1 MLNKVE
7 IPQFL
12 RDKAASALEINYGAA
27 RVTVI
32 LKNGQRIPNVIV
44 AWGHE
49 IVKCAGKSEIP
60 FTEDDIADIEILEE
74 PS

>member
-1 MLNKVE
+1 MVE
-7 IPQFL
+7 LPEFL
-12 RDKAASALEINYGAA
+12 RDKAVSAPEISYGAA

-32 LKNGQRIPNVIV
+32 LKNGQRIPDVIV

-60 FTEDDIADIEILEE
+60 FTEDDIADIEIPEGH
-74 PS
+74 S

>member
-1 MLNKVE
+1 MVE
-7 IPQFL
+7 ISKLLQG
-12 RDKAASALEINYGAA
+12 KAVSAPEISYGAV

-32 LKNGQRIPNVIV
+32 LKNGQRIPDVIV

-60 FTEDDIADIEILEE
+60 FTEDQIANIEIPERA
-74 PS
+74 S